1 MEAEADDDRAGGLAA
16 KPAGRAGDPF
26 ALLRRANN
34 DFAPGRSG
42 RGGRGLFR
50 DGNANGQ
57 AEIGERVRDVRV
69 GPDGNVYVVTDE
81 EDGKLL
87 RIEPPKAP

>member
-1 MEAEADDDRAGGLAA
+1 MTMRLPIATFTVLGEER
-16 KPAGRAGDPF
+16 
-26 ALLRRANN
+26 LLN
-34 DFAPGRSG
+34 
-42 RGGRGLFR
+42 
-50 DGNANGQ
+50 
-57 AEIGERVRDVRV
+57 EIGERVRDVRV